1 MQLPYVIVLH
11 YSEMNYDVI
20 QFPVQKHLGK
30 LFQVVLWY
38 VSVHQFGGGELL
50 MEEVTAEMMKQQMT
64 DAEWNK
70 VYEMSRDRSL
80 YQNLVD
86 SLFPSIHGN
95 DEVKRGQYLQ

>member
-1 MQLPYVIVLH
+1 
-11 YSEMNYDVI
+11 
-20 QFPVQKHLGK
+20 
-30 LFQVVLWY
+30 
-38 VSVHQFGGGELL
+38 

-95 DEVKRGQYLQ
+95 DEVKRGQHIQ